1 MAFKLVSRLSALTL
15 RLNSG
20 PTAFSSLSS
29 GCTLTVKHD
38 RQKQLFTVAPGSAAG
53 SHDECAVLRYRFT
66 GEKEVDL
73 MSTFVPETF
82 RGQGVAAV
90 LSQAAMDFVVEE
102 NLKAHVSCWYI
113 KKYIE
118 DNPLQRYKELV
129 IS

>member
-90 LSQAAMDFVVEE
+90 LSQVRAPRFRV
-102 NLKAHVSCWYI
+102 LKYFDHLLSAVYR
-113 KKYIE
+113 
-118 DNPLQRYKELV
+118 LQV
-129 IS
+129 